1 MLISVMRNVLI
12 NPRPMDWTESATAT
26 VHWPSNTRYYHSA
39 AHSNDHNEMP
49 HTNVCVSYMQ
59 DAYSLRICGFR
70 RWAWWLASAF
80 SLQQHTSIYN
90 NTIYARRNS
99 AQHWLDVFFSLSVR
113 EMRKMIF
120 QRKKRKEKRTKEA
133 KNEKSKKR
141 PEENQTKSKCRQR
154 MKGWKMPPGPF

>member
-1 MLISVMRNVLI
+1 MFSLILARWIELRAPRQRYIDRLILGTTTVLHI
-12 NPRPMDWTESATAT
+12 QMTIMKCHIRM
-26 VHWPSNTRYYHSA
+26 
-39 AHSNDHNEMP
+39 
-49 HTNVCVSYMQ
+49 CVSYIQ
-59 DAYSLRICGFR
+59 HAYSLRICGFR

-120 QRKKRKEKRTKEA
+120 QRKKEKKRTKEA
-133 KNEKSKKR
+133 KKEKRERKTQERIKQSQNVAREWKGGR
-141 PEENQTKSKCRQR
+141 CRL
-154 MKGWKMPPGPF
+154 F

>member
-1 MLISVMRNVLI
+1 MFSLILARWIEPRAPRQRYIDRLI
-12 NPRPMDWTESATAT
+12 LGTTT
-26 VHWPSNTRYYHSA
+26 VHIQMTIMKCHIR
-39 AHSNDHNEMP
+39 M
-49 HTNVCVSYMQ
+49 CVSYIQ

-120 QRKKRKEKRTKEA
+120 QRKKEKEKRTKEA
-133 KNEKSKKR
+133 KKEKRERKTQERIKQSQNVAREWKGGR
-141 PEENQTKSKCRQR
+141 CRL
-154 MKGWKMPPGPF
+154 F